1 MRKILFQKGKGR
13 SFLGACHVA
22 ILGGGEA
29 TAPLIHNLGT

>member
-22 ILGGGEA
+22 ILGGGK
-29 TAPLIHNLGT
+29 LQLHSFII